1 MHQKRRRAIELSG
14 ELKPQSS
21 RQGRGAA
28 VAIFLLL
35 TWGTFAF
42 GAVYP
47 WAYVPLMAGA
57 TLTGVAC
64 LVHFGT
70 RSRIAVIPA
79 IAFAL
84 VVVAILLQT
93 VPLPPNL
100 RAALSPA
107 HTALLA
113 QIDLGVFVD
122 PGAWRPL
129 TIAPTRTFVAAACAT
144 ALFLLVTGAACWL
157 SVHGAR
163 RFVSGLAIVGLVLAV
178 VGVAQRPL
186 FGTHIYGFWE
196 PLMLR
201 RPYEPFGPFVLE
213 NHFGGWMLL
222 ALPLVLSLACA
233 RVARGTRARPS
244 WHARFA
250 WLGSVEAQQSWL
262 LALAAAAMSISLL
275 LTFSRSAI
283 GAFVLVLALVALLT
297 VRGATSRRQQ
307 VVAVLLI
314 GTIGIGAV
322 AWTGLDR
329 LVTFYRDAPWDSL
342 NVRLGPWRDAVSV
355 IRDFWLTG
363 TGMNTYAQAMI
374 VYQRFGVE
382 WAHYSQAH
390 NDYLQ
395 VLAEGGLLVGVPA
408 ALALLA
414 VAIEIGRRFR
424 HTRRGSTSWWL
435 RSGAVVSLLAIA
447 VQETVEFSLQI
458 PGNAVLFALVVA
470 VAIHESPPPRET

>member
-14 ELKPQSS
+14 ELRSQSS

-28 VAIFLLL
+28 AAIFLLL
-35 TWGTFAF
+35 AWGTFAF

-64 LVHFGT
+64 LIQFGA
-70 RSRIAVIPA
+70 RGRIAVVPA
-79 IAFAL
+79 IAFGL
-84 VVVAILLQT
+84 VVGAILLQT
-93 VPLPPNL
+93 VPLPPEL
-100 RAALSPA
+100 RTALSPA
-107 HTALLA
+107 HTPLLS
-113 QIDLGVFVD
+113 QLELGVLVD

-129 TIAPTRTFVAAACAT
+129 TIAPTRTFVAAACA
-144 ALFLLVTGAACWL
+144 ASLFLLVIGAACWL
-157 SVHGAR
+157 SVYGAR
-163 RFVSGLAIVGLVLAV
+163 RFVSGLATVGLILAV
-178 VGVAQRPL
+178 AGVAQRPL
-186 FGTHIYGFWE
+186 FGTAIYGFWE

-222 ALPLVLSLACA
+222 VLPLVMSLACA
-233 RVARGTRARPS
+233 RVARGTRSQAT

-250 WLGSVEAQQSWL
+250 WLGSAEAQQSWL
-262 LALAAAAMSISLL
+262 LALATGAMSVSLL

-283 GAFVLVLALVALLT
+283 GAFVLVLALVGGLAL
-297 VRGATSRRQQ
+297 RGTTSRRQRL
-307 VVAVLLI
+307 VALMLVLS
-314 GTIGIGAV
+314 TGIGAI

-329 LVTFYRDAPWDSL
+329 IVTFYREAPWDSL

-355 IRDFWLTG
+355 VQDFWLTG

-395 VLAEGGLLVGVPA
+395 VLAEGGLLVAVPA
-408 ALALLA
+408 ALAIIALA
-414 VAIEIGRRFR
+414 FEVGRRFR
-424 HTRRGSTSWWL
+424 ETLRGSTSWWL
-435 RSGAVVSLLAIA
+435 RSGSVVSLLAIG

-458 PGNAVLFALVVA
+458 PGNAVLCALVVA
-470 VAIHESPPPRET
+470 VAIHRSPPPRET